1 MISRLQT
8 SLFSAAALFL
18 TVGSGL
24 SAAPQLQLSA
34 TSIGPI
40 YVTPNTNGSPQSVQ
54 ASNGGTGTLVL
65 SAATSASW
73 LAASVG
79 AQTTCS
85 APGGIC
91 WPINISLN
99 TSSLATGNYT
109 EYVTVQ
115 SPNAVD
121 SPQQI
126 SVNVVVANVPSS
138 VALYSAPNGG
148 TASVNVYPHSPV
160 VGKVSTQSGG
170 NWLSFT
176 APPATQTG
184 FGAPYSITATAQTGQ
199 APGTYTGSV
208 QISGSTYQ
216 PDNTTINVTFIVTNS
231 PVIQI
236 NNSQI
241 VLTGYTG
248 GPDVTVPV
256 SFANVGLGS
265 LSITAASAGTSTE
278 NFLSVSVLNGY
289 TILITAN
296 PSQLDVATYTGI
308 VTLTSNAANNSQ
320 VSIPVEF
327 SVATAGPPGILQG
340 GIVNVATFQT
350 GTVAIGDVLAVFGD
364 QFTAPNATF
373 VNPGPPPLATQLGN
387 VQVLVNGSPAPL
399 YYVSRQQINFQMPY
413 ETSVAQIATVQ
424 IVNTG
429 TAGNIRSVQAE
440 TSNPHILVWA
450 PAQASGGYGIIVN
463 ADDNT
468 LSLPATDT
476 GLGRSTRPSRPGDV
490 ITIYCTG
497 LGQTTPSAQDGQAA
511 SSSPLMNTAPVTVA
525 FSSGGA
531 PVTAKSSFAGLTPT
545 LVGLYQVNV
554 TIPSNVPTGT
564 SVSLS
569 ITLGA
574 STSNVVNIPISTN

>member
-1 MISRLQT
+1 MLLRLQT
-8 SLFSAAALFL
+8 GLFSAAALFL
-18 TVGSGL
+18 TAGFSL

-34 TSIGPI
+34 SSIGPI
-40 YVTPNTNGSPQSVQ
+40 YVAPNTNGSPQSVQ
-54 ASNGGTGTLVL
+54 ASNGGTGTLTL

-73 LAASVG
+73 LSASVG
-79 AQTTCS
+79 TQTTCS

-91 WPINISLN
+91 WPINIALN
-99 TSSLATGNYT
+99 TSSLAAGNYT

-115 SPNAVD
+115 APNAVD

-126 SVNVVVANVPSS
+126 AVNVVVANVPSS
-138 VALYSAPNGG
+138 VALYSAPSGG
-148 TASVNVYPHSPV
+148 KASVNVYPHSAV
-160 VGKVSTQSGG
+160 IGAVSTQSGG

-176 APPATQTG
+176 APPPGQTG
-184 FGAPYSITATAQTGQ
+184 FGAPYAITATAQTGQ
-199 APGTYTGSV
+199 AAGTYTGSV

-216 PDNTTINVTFIVTNS
+216 PDNTTIAVTFNVTNS

-248 GPDVTVPV
+248 GPDVTSSV
-256 SFANVGLGS
+256 SFVNVGLGS
-265 LSITAASAGTSTE
+265 LAITAASAATTTE
-278 NFLSVSVLNGY
+278 NFLSVSVRNGN

-296 PSQLDVATYTGI
+296 PSQLDVATYTGSI
-308 VTLTSNAANNSQ
+308 TLTSNAANNSQ

-327 SVATAGPPGILQG
+327 SVAPAGPPSISEG

-350 GTVAIGDVLAVFGD
+350 GSVAPGDILSVFGD
-364 QFTAPNATF
+364 QFTAPNSTF

-424 IVNTG
+424 VVNTG

-450 PAQASGGYGIIVN
+450 ASQAPGNYGIIVN
-463 ADDNT
+463 PDNT

-497 LGQTTPSAQDGQAA
+497 LGQTTPFAQDGQAA
-511 SSSPLMNTAPVTVA
+511 SSSPLMSTAPVTVT

-531 PVTAKSSFAGLTPT
+531 PVTAQSSFAGLTPT

-554 TIPSNVPTGT
+554 TIPSNVPTGA

-569 ITLGA
+569 ISMGTA
-574 STSNVVNIPISTN
+574 TSNSANIPISTN